1 MDRPSTPDQMN
12 GIAPSLPSPVSRRAF
27 LAGAAAC
34 AAIHPAFLHAAYNG
48 LAKQAVLHLA
58 TRSAHNGYVHTFA
71 LTSSCCELLGSTA
84 IDSFAAF
91 AAHPVLPVLYV
102 ARDCSQ
108 WEDLPRGVIETYAVE
123 CGTHPLRLL
132 AQTPM
137 ALSATGPRSLAVA
150 PCGRYLLV
158 SASAGGAWNAF
169 ALNGDGRPVS
179 VAIARKETG
188 AMLNS
193 HTVSLPTP
201 HGLAFSPRG
210 LFAVGTDPGS
220 GRMTLLQPSAA
231 EIAVL
236 TRWETTSGLT
246 ASSPVWTID
255 NKYVIV
261 ATERRASLAIYAMG
275 AALEVRSNA
284 SVHLL
289 ATTPTHT
296 PVTTLL
302 AHPREPAV
310 FTSRPEASGS
320 RLEFWKVH
328 DSRLRL
334 ASDTWIAGLVV
345 ALAYRAG
352 GLWIASQDRLVR
364 LPIDD
369 LRSPYPLEVPLP
381 MHGAHALVT
390 QRIAAGHLDNAQS

>member
-1 MDRPSTPDQMN
+1 
-12 GIAPSLPSPVSRRAF
+12 
-27 LAGAAAC
+27 
-34 AAIHPAFLHAAYNG
+34 
-48 LAKQAVLHLA
+48 
-58 TRSAHNGYVHTFA
+58 
-71 LTSSCCELLGSTA
+71 
-84 IDSFAAF
+84 
-91 AAHPVLPVLYV
+91 
-102 ARDCSQ
+102 
-108 WEDLPRGVIETYAVE
+108 
-123 CGTHPLRLL
+123 
-132 AQTPM
+132 
-137 ALSATGPRSLAVA
+137 
-150 PCGRYLLV
+150 
-158 SASAGGAWNAF
+158 
-169 ALNGDGRPVS
+169 
-179 VAIARKETG
+179 
-188 AMLNS
+188 MLNS

-220 GRMTLLQPSAA
+220 GRITLLQPSPAG
-231 EIAVL
+231 IAVL
-236 TRWETTSGLT
+236 TRWETTYSLA

-261 ATERRASLAIYAMG
+261 ATERRASLAIYEMG
-275 AALEVRSNA
+275 AALEVRSHS

-289 ATTPTHT
+289 STTPTHT
-296 PVTTLL
+296 PVTALL
-302 AHPREPAV
+302 AHPRAPAV
-310 FTSRPEASGS
+310 FTSRPQAGGS

-328 DSRLRL
+328 DSHLRL
-334 ASDTWIAGLVV
+334 ASDTWIAGHVV